1 MYRVGPILSN
11 LSPLGTV
18 RATLTAHGS
27 SPQLLLCLR
36 DCLTFL
42 LFIFFVFFFILA
54 SRHKTL
60 RNYLC
65 ATDKNKSIEVCREFV
80 IRT

>member
-42 LFIFFVFFFILA
+42 LFIFY
-54 SRHKTL
+54 SHKTL

-65 ATDKNKSIEVCREFV
+65 ATDKNKSIEVCRGS
-80 IRT
+80 